1 MRLYPNYFNR
11 ATSANSSYER
21 STMKTAKPKF
31 EDVIKKVKFLQTGHR
46 SILRQLVRG
55 FYDIQKLRIS
65 IGNRLCANFYVKI
78 GVDPGQKLEEADNWG
93 KEILTYYVSEY
104 NKLSDFIAGNTRKL
118 KKVLDDYKGII
129 SSKAEFGMV
138 QTFINFSDQET
149 YLEKQ
154 MADYLEYFPIWTTWM
169 KQVCGLGPLMAGVMI
184 SEYDIHKARY
194 VSSLWKYAG
203 LDVHEGEGRCRK
215 SHHLVEQSYINRDG
229 KPDTKMG
236 ISFNPFLKTKLLGV
250 LGPSLLKQHGR
261 VAKADGIGLRYGT
274 IYYDYKNRLIQRRE
288 VDIMRHSSQKNIT
301 ILEAEK
307 DVKKIWPDGRI
318 HNASIRYMVKM
329 LIQDLYPVWK
339 EVEGLNPEPTYQEAK
354 LGMDLSHHLN

>member
-1 MRLYPNYFNR
+1 
-11 ATSANSSYER
+11 
-21 STMKTAKPKF
+21 MKKAPTKF
-31 EDVIKKVKFLQTGHR
+31 EDVIKKVQFLQTGHR

-78 GVDPGQKLEEADNWG
+78 GVEPGKKVEEADNWG
-93 KEILTYYVSEY
+93 KEILQYYLQEY

-118 KKVLDDYKGII
+118 KKVLDEHKGII
-129 SSKAEFGMV
+129 SSKAEFGLV
-138 QTFINFSDQET
+138 QTFVDFSKQED

-154 MADYLEYFPIWTTWM
+154 MADYLEYFPIWTVWM
-169 KQVCGLGPLMAGVMI
+169 KTICGLGPLMAGVII
-184 SEYDIHKARY
+184 SEYDIYKAKY

-203 LDVHEGEGRCRK
+203 LDVVEGEGRSRK
-215 SHHLVEQSYINRDG
+215 SHHLVKQPYINREG

-261 VAKADGIGLRYGT
+261 VLKKDGIGLRHGK
-274 IYYDYKNRLIQRRE
+274 IYYDYKNRQIRKRE
-288 VDIMRHSSQKNIT
+288 VNIMRVSSQKNIT
-301 ILEAEK
+301 VLEAEK
-307 DVKKIWPDGRI
+307 EVKKIWPDARL
-318 HNASIRYMVKM
+318 HNASIRYMIKM

-339 EVEGLNPEPTYQEAK
+339 EIEGLNPEPSYQEAK
-354 LGMDLSHHLN
+354 LGMDVSHHLN